1 MSLELKRCIGANCK
15 SDDTIDA
22 VIERTRVFLIYT
34 SHDFDPE
41 GYGEQTNPLDLRLQH
56 DVLEAKNS
64 KRLNFEVQER
74 HLESEE

>member
-1 MSLELKRCIGANCK
+1 MNLSLKRCKGAHCK

-22 VIERTRVFLIYT
+22 KIGRTRVFFLYT

-41 GYGEQTNPLDLRLQH
+41 GYGDQTNPLDFGIEDSLP
-56 DVLEAKNS
+56 EAKKPKS
-64 KRLNFEVQER
+64 LYYLVQER